1 MPIVL
6 PAVSSAVIA
15 AVVWRTWM
23 AWRLE
28 REVAARLPL
37 ADGGVVRGAEPI
49 ALEGEGRGRAVLLLH
64 GFGDTPQTLRYL
76 ADDLWAHGY
85 AVRAPLLPGHGRTV
99 RDFRGSRAEDWL
111 GVAREELRALRAA
124 YDSVAVVGLSK
135 GG

>member
-49 ALEGEGRGRAVLLLH
+49 ALEGVGRIARWHRLLSICTAYLRGRGERSIHDPV
-64 GFGDTPQTLRYL
+64 
-76 ADDLWAHGY
+76 
-85 AVRAPLLPGHGRTV
+85 
-99 RDFRGSRAEDWL
+99 E
-111 GVAREELRALRAA
+111 RERALSYRATTPRLL
-124 YDSVAVVGLSK
+124 YEL
-135 GG
+135 